1 MAFILSL
8 QLTEKIITKDNLEYS
23 EIKGVSSEANL
34 RIPTWMQMYK
44 KQKRQQKPSI
54 IIMSIMQKLIR
65 VETFWNFFLQDEI
78 LKWENSIILWEKLV
92 N

>member
-1 MAFILSL
+1 
-8 QLTEKIITKDNLEYS
+8 
-23 EIKGVSSEANL
+23 
-34 RIPTWMQMYK
+34 MQMYK